1 LKISFDKIYFALIL
15 FAIISF
21 STFEIHYFLYLISIV
36 FFYSRVSKEILNI
49 ILFFITIILIACISS
64 LFNDFVLFNWVKDLA
79 YFSRPILAILAG
91 FFISKKIG
99 NFKSVLK
106 IIVFVSFFFAII
118 HIFKIM
124 FFIDFNTANVSKIR
138 SIGGISNE
146 IEVFALVILIASE
159 KYKNIKIINNQFYK
173 KIVLIIFS
181 ISFLLYLSRTMM
193 ITLLIFLLASFGYLK
208 ITRKSIKYGVLVLF
222 SFGLFYGYLFSR
234 EFERSKPGI
243 ESFLYKMKIAP
254 AEIFTPVKSIGNK
267 SDAYLWDHW
276 RAYEATMAIQQIKTN
291 LGFIV
296 GNGFGS
302 LVDLKFK
309 APIGEQNMRY
319 IPILHNGYVSILFKS
334 GILGLLFYFTLL
346 LSLYLFCF
354 NKTKDLDKKIV
365 VNLISGMSVHFLFTS
380 LIVTGMYNIMES
392 YVFILGMLLSFS
404 SSKQKKV
411 FEK

>member
-1 LKISFDKIYFALIL
+1 
-15 FAIISF
+15 
-21 STFEIHYFLYLISIV
+21 V
-36 FFYSRVSKEILNI
+36 FFYSRVSKKLLNV
-49 ILFFITIILIACISS
+49 LSFFISIILIASISS
-64 LFNDFVLFNWVKDLA
+64 LFNDFILFNWIKDLA
-79 YFSRPILAILAG
+79 YFSRPLLAILAG

-106 IIVFVSFFFAII
+106 IVVFVSFFFAII
-118 HIFKIM
+118 HIFKIV

-138 SIGGISNE
+138 GIGGISNE

-193 ITLLIFLLASFGYLK
+193 ITLIIFLLGTYGYLK
-208 ITRKSIKYGVLVLF
+208 ITRKSVKYALILLF

-254 AEIFTPVKSIGNK
+254 AEIFTPVKSLSNK

-276 RAYEATMAIQQIKTN
+276 RAYEATMAITQINTTLEVIIGK
-291 LGFIV
+291 
-296 GNGFGS
+296 GFGS

-319 IPILHNGYVSILFKS
+319 IPILHNGYVSILLKS
-334 GILGLLFYFTLL
+334 GILGLLFYLALL
-346 LSLYLFCF
+346 VSLYLFCF

-365 VNLISGMSVHFLFTS
+365 DNLISGISVHFLFTS
-380 LIVTGMYNIMES
+380 LIVTGMYNIMEP

-404 SSKQKKV
+404 LSKQKIV
-411 FEK
+411 LEK